1 MRTAMYVNGYDTS
14 RLGLIVEQVDGWMD
28 GLTAQQ
34 RVSKLP
40 GRVGAI
46 PLAPDTETTPRTIT
60 ITGVLWPKPE
70 SLAAVRQALLDLKER
85 MGRGLLEVA
94 FVDQP
99 DKFVHAL
106 LQQHG
111 VMATRP
117 QFASPW
123 SRVSLTL
130 FCPDPLIYA
139 QQASAIGV
147 SANRNTIP
155 LGTACSTPT
164 IRIMGP
170 AVNPVLTYRKAD
182 GTVRQTMGF
191 TVTLGTN
198 DYLEIDCELMQVSQ
212 YQAGVGAQNNAASLW
227 TSGDFPL
234 FDPQDGDPV
243 AGVWPTLEV
252 SAGTGE
258 ALYRRAWL

>member
-14 RLGLIVEQVDGWMD
+14 RLGLVVEQVDGWMD
-28 GLTAQQ
+28 GLTAQ
-34 RVSKLP
+34 RRTSKLP

-46 PLAPDTETTPRTIT
+46 PLAPDTETTPRTLT
-60 ITGVLWPKPE
+60 VQGALWPKPE

-85 MGRGLLEVA
+85 LGRGLLELS
-94 FVDQP
+94 FVDQA
-99 DKFVHAL
+99 DKFLHAL
-106 LQQHG
+106 VQQHQ
-111 VMATRP
+111 VVATRP
-117 QFASPW
+117 QFASPY
-123 SRVSLTL
+123 SRISVQF

-139 QQASAIGV
+139 VQPSVVGFAAARSSV
-147 SANRNTIP
+147 P

-182 GTVRQTMGF
+182 GTSRQTMTF

-198 DYLEIDCELMQVSQ
+198 DYLEIDCELMQVSL
-212 YQAGVGAQNNAASLW
+212 YQAGVGAQNNAANLW

-234 FDPQDGDPV
+234 FDPQDGD
-243 AGVWPTLEV
+243 AYASVWPTLEV